1 MVLSFPDFTAALR
14 AAYQSSTR
22 ERMDI
27 AAAQYTTDGRTLDLF
42 WKLKP
47 SKYNV
52 RCIRSAT
59 PLTQSGFSARYGIP
73 ENTLGQWER
82 EQRTPPVYVVQ
93 LLAYAVY
100 VDTVTGAL
108 DWVQE

>member
-1 MVLSFPDFTAALR
+1 M
-14 AAYQSSTR
+14 
-22 ERMDI
+22 
-27 AAAQYTTDGRTLDLF
+27 
-42 WKLKP
+42 
-47 SKYNV
+47 
-52 RCIRSAT
+52 RCIRGASQ
-59 PLTQSGFSARYGIP
+59 LSQSGFAVRYVIP

-82 EQRTPPVYVVQ
+82 EQRTPPGYVVQ